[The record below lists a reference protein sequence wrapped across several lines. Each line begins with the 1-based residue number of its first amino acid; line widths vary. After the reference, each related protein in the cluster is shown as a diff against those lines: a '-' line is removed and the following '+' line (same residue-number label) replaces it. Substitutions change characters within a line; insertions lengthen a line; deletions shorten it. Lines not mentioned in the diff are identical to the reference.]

1 MKKYT
6 YASVVLVLLSL
17 LSFAFTTQKKLTEG
31 VVDFA
36 ITFSDLSPEMKEA
49 EAMLPKTLTM
59 YFKGQSFRGEMPSA
73 MGNTITMYNAEK
85 KEYYVLM
92 DMMGQKM
99 AIKQTEQEMK
109 QEQKKESVKNLKVTL
124 SRETK
129 VIAGYT
135 CNKAIISFD
144 IEGKSEKLECFYTP
158 MLPSSSNNNSAPGF
172 DQIKGFMME
181 YGMNMGGIK
190 MKITAQ
196 KVREQKVN
204 SNLFNVPEG
213 YTIKTKEEL
222 QQMNPGGEGN

>member
-1 MKKYT
+1 MKKNT
-6 YASVVLVLLSL
+6 YAAIVLTVLSI
-17 LSFAFTTQKKLTEG
+17 LSFSFTTQNKLNEG
-31 VVDFA
+31 VVDFN
-36 ITFSDLSPEMKEA
+36 ITFSDLTPEMKQA
-49 EAMLPKTLTM
+49 EAMLPKTMTM
-59 YFKGQSFRGEMPSA
+59 YFKGQNFRGEMPSA

-99 AIKQTEQEMK
+99 AIKQTEEEMK
-109 QEQKKESVKNLKVTL
+109 QEQKKESIKNLKVTL
-124 SRETK
+124 SKETK

-135 CNKAIISFD
+135 CNKAIITFD
-144 IEGKSEKLECFYTP
+144 VEGKSEKLECFYTP
-158 MLPSSSNNNSAPGF
+158 LLPVSSNNNSAPGF

-196 KVREQKVN
+196 KVREQKV
-204 SNLFNVPEG
+204 SSSLFTIPEG

-222 QQMNPGGEGN
+222 QQMNPGGE